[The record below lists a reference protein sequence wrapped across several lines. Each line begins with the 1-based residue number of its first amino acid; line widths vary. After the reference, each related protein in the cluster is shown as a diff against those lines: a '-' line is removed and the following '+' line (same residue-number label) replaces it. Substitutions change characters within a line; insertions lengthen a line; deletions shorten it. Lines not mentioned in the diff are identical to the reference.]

1 MSYKIYNAD
10 TRDCASYLEPDLQ
23 IDLVVTSPPYM
34 IGEKYED
41 YIKSDE
47 DYWKLIRDVF
57 TAIDPFIKP
66 FGKVAI
72 NFNDRYSNASRM
84 GRVCEIPY
92 IPYYQQIMTELN
104 YDLWGRIIWDKKIRV
119 ANKDRHITSKGRY
132 EGQMRISPN
141 WEYIFVW
148 RKYAS
153 GKPPIKDIK
162 FTPQEWSDYVDGVWE
177 ISPVNKKK
185 DEDGEIGR
193 FPIEIPRRL
202 AKMYTVRGD
211 VVFDPFMGSGTT
223 LKAALELGR
232 EAVGIEKMAETV
244 QIALDNLR
252 DYEGQAWQV
261 TEK

>member
-1 MSYKIYNAD
+1 MYQIYNGD
-10 TRDCASYLEPDLQ
+10 SRNCQSFLDKDLQ
-23 IDLVVTSPPYM
+23 VDLVVTSPPYN

-41 YIKSDE
+41 YIKSDQE
-47 DYWKLIRDVF
+47 YWQLIKDVF
-57 TAIDPFIKP
+57 TALDGFIKP

-72 NFNDRYSNASRM
+72 NFGDRYSNSGRM

-92 IPYYQQIMTELN
+92 VPNYQDIMTSLN

-119 ANKDRHITSKGRY
+119 ANKDRHITSKSRF

-153 GKPPIKDIK
+153 GKPPIKDIH
-162 FTPQEWSDYVDGVWE
+162 FSPQEWSDYVDGVWE
-177 ISPVNKKK
+177 IPPVNKKK

-202 AKMYTVRGD
+202 VKMYTERGD
-211 VVFDPFMGSGTT
+211 TVLDPFMGSGTT
-223 LKAALELGR
+223 LKAALELDR
-232 EAVGIEKMAETV
+232 KSVGIEKMIETV
-244 QIALDNLR
+244 QIAVDNVKE
-252 DYEGQAWQV
+252 YQGEVWQV
-261 TEK
+261 IDK